1 MKIRAYAKI
10 NLGLDVIRR
19 KENGYHDLKMVMVPV
34 DFYDV
39 LDIEVAPK
47 MLFECNRDY
56 VTANPNNTVI
66 AAINYL
72 RNKYHFEENF
82 KIYLDKHIP
91 TKAGLAGGSTDG
103 AAAIIAIN
111 KLLKLNM
118 THEEMKEAALAI
130 GADVYF
136 CLVGKPS
143 VVEGIGD
150 IVTPFDCQL
159 NPDILLVK
167 PKRGVVTKEAFK
179 LINIDKAYH
188 PDIDKMV
195 NSLKNNDYDTF
206 IKTMGNSLEEP
217 SFRLVKEISA
227 IKNEMLDM
235 GFDGALMSGSG
246 STVFGISN
254 DKNIILKAQE
264 KFKNDGYFVRR
275 VKIVK

>member
-19 KENGYHDLKMVMVPV
+19 KENGYHDLKMVMVPI

-39 LDIEVAPK
+39 LDIEIASK
-47 MLFECNRDY
+47 MSFECNREY
-56 VTANPNNTVI
+56 VTSNPNNTVI
-66 AAINYL
+66 AAIEYL
-72 RNKYHFEENF
+72 RNKYGFKENF

-103 AAAIIAIN
+103 AAAIIALN

-118 THEEMKEAALAI
+118 SHEEMKEAALAI

-143 VVEGIGD
+143 IVEGIGD
-150 IVTPFDCQL
+150 IVTPFECKLDL
-159 NPDILLVK
+159 DILLVK
-167 PKRGVVTKEAFK
+167 PKKGVVTKEAFK

-188 PDIDKMV
+188 PDIDLMAK
-195 NSLKNNDYDTF
+195 SLKDNDYETF
-206 IKTMGNSLEEP
+206 IKTLGNSLEEP
-217 SFRLVKEISA
+217 SFRLVKEISD
-227 IKNEMLDM
+227 IKEEMLEM

-246 STVFGISN
+246 STVFGVSN
-254 DKNIILKAQE
+254 DKNVILKAQE